1 MIRGTTAQFKFKL
14 PYSYNELEWITIK
27 FWQPGN
33 PNLSP
38 IIKRKTECSPVAGTT
53 EICTSLTCEETARF
67 SDKYKAKVQ
76 LRAQPDA
83 MLHQAPFGC
92 KEQFITVYPMSDDLI
107 EDDINTPIEPPIP
120 PISDE
125 WVSLDGGTIIE

>member
-14 PYSYNELEWITIK
+14 PYAYKDLMWITIT

-38 IIKRKTECSPVAGTT
+38 IIKTKTECSPVGETT

-76 LRAQPDA
+76 LRAQPDIT
-83 MLHQAPFGC
+83 LQGAPFGS
-92 KEQFITVYPMSDDLI
+92 KQQLITVYPMLDDLI
-107 EDDINTPIEPPIP
+107 DQDNPLEPSIPSTEDDWIE
-120 PISDE
+120 
-125 WVSLDGGTIIE
+125 LDGGAIINS